1 MSDSKPET
9 LRVHTP
15 AGRQQARCPTDRWIK
30 KNTCAPRVP
39 VGNGSADLR
48 LSEPHFA
55 VHLKLNRATQ
65 KQTGVRVAL
74 THGTVNATND
84 DDVDA
89 REEDAHTRGKN
100 SWG

>member
-1 MSDSKPET
+1 MG
-9 LRVHTP
+9 P
-15 AGRQQARCPTDRWIK
+15 AG
-30 KNTCAPRVP
+30 
-39 VGNGSADLR
+39 LR

-55 VHLKLNRATQ
+55 AHLKLNRATQ
-65 KQTGVRVAL
+65 KQTGARVAL

-89 REEDAHTRGKN
+89 REDDAHTREKN